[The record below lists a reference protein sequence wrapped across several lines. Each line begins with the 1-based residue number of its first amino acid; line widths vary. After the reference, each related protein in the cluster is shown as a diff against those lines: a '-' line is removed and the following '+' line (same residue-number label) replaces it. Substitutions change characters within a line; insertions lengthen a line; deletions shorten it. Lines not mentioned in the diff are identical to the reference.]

1 MKKKSA
7 PPTPPPT
14 TPTVATI
21 SIEQL
26 AGLANLTK
34 RRLNQLADD
43 NKIPQPT
50 NGIFPMLATI
60 TALFSFYQRDGEE
73 IQREKLKKLTAE
85 RKITEQ
91 ELDVTTGD
99 LINRATAEIDA
110 IGIVQRLHN
119 ACTDEHEREIPA
131 FVGELLREH
140 NAPVEM
146 QAGINSKLVQKVQSI
161 TARRVERFQQATEQ
175 YLNTIPAGV

>member
-1 MKKKSA
+1 MKKKST
-7 PPTPPPT
+7 PTPSA
-14 TPTVATI
+14 PTVATI

-34 RRLNQLADD
+34 RRLNQLADE

-50 NGIFPMLATI
+50 NGSFPMLATI

-73 IQREKLKKLTAE
+73 ISREKLKKLTAE

-91 ELDVTTGD
+91 ELDVTKKD
-99 LINRATAEIDA
+99 LINRAAAEVDA
-110 IGIVQRLHN
+110 IGIIQRLHN
-119 ACTDEHEREIPA
+119 SITDEHEREIPL

-140 NAPVEM
+140 NAPVDM
-146 QAGINSKLVQKVQSI
+146 ATAINAKLIQKMQSI
-161 TARRVERFQQATEQ
+161 TARRVERFQQATET
-175 YLNTIPAGV
+175 YLKTIPASE